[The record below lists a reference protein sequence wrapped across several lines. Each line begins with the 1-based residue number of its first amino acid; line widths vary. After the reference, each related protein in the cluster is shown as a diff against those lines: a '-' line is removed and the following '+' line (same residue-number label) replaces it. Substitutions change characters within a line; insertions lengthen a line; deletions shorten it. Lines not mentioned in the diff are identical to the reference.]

1 MAEENAEGQEGQEGE
16 GEALQ
21 LSPSKPEPQES
32 NKMLLIIIGAV
43 VLLIIIISVVLFI
56 LFTSDDDDFRI
67 KGGPEEAEFVEEYN
81 RRMQYTLEPIE
92 KPLYTEPF
100 IYTVNMKNGRNY
112 IHVKIQAITQDPAAI
127 SFLEAR
133 TPLIDD
139 RLINLLRAKFPQ
151 DIKTR
156 TGLELLKQEMFIEF
170 NKLFPQEFIDQ
181 SASKDRMPVKDIL
194 ITEFF
199 IQ

>member
-67 KGGPEEAEFVEEYN
+67 RGGPDEAEFVEQYN

-100 IYTVNMKNGRNY
+100 IYTVNMRNGRNY
-112 IHVKIQAITQDPAAI
+112 IHVKLQAITQDPLAI

-139 RLINLLRAKFPQ
+139 RLITLLRGKLPQ

-156 TGLELLKQEMFIEF
+156 TGLEMLKQEMFIEF
-170 NKLFPQEFIDQ
+170 NKMFPQEFIDQ
-181 SASKDRMPVKDIL
+181 SASKDRMPIKDIL